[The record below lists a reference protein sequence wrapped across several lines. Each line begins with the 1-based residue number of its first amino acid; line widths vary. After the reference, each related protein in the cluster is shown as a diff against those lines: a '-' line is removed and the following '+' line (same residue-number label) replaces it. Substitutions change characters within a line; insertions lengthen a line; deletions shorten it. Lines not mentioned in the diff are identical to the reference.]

1 MGAAPGEAGDGPG
14 GLEGDGIERGGF
26 DRLMGSLD
34 APMFVVTAAAA
45 GEQAGCLLGFAT
57 QVSIDPSR
65 ALVCLSKA
73 NRTTRVAARATTLVV
88 HVPRRGDDAIVRLFG
103 EETGDEVDKFAHCR
117 WRPGPG
123 DVPVL
128 EGLDWFA
135 GAIADRIDLGD
146 HIGVVL
152 DVLPGAGDAR
162 RADVPSYKLREARE
176 LDPGHPS

>member
-1 MGAAPGEAGDGPG
+1 MGAEGAAEAEAGDETGV
-14 GLEGDGIERGGF
+14 F

-34 APMFVVTAAAA
+34 TPMFVVTAAAA
-45 GEQAGCLLGFAT
+45 GERAGCLVGFAT

-65 ALVCLSKA
+65 ALVCLSKQ
-73 NRTTRVAARATTLVV
+73 NRTTGVAARATTLVV
-88 HVPRRGDDAIVRLFG
+88 HVPRRGDDAVVRLFG
-103 EETGDEVDKFAHCR
+103 EETGDEVDKFAHCW
-117 WRPGPG
+117 WRPGPR

-135 GAIADRIDLGD
+135 GTIRDRVDLGD

-152 DVLPGAGDAR
+152 EVLPGEGDAR
-162 RADVPSYKLREARE
+162 RADMPSYSLRQARE